1 MKNPIQD
8 LIYSLLKGT
17 DLDAKKSDALVKK
30 IFNGELDD
38 IQTALILTLLYQK
51 GESFDEIFSFVKY
64 LKNKSMKLKLKGN
77 FIDTC
82 GTGGDNKNSF
92 NFSTATSILLSTFEI
107 KIVKHGNRSVT
118 SKSGSFDVLEAL
130 GIKIISDPKKIE
142 KFFSK
147 NNICFLFAPYF
158 HTALKN
164 VANIRKSIPFRTI
177 FNLLGPLLNPV
188 KLSYQLLGVSEEKN
202 LITHAK
208 CLKQLGIKK
217 AWVVFNEKGY
227 DELTTTSNNY
237 FVEIKNGKLKQK
249 KIINPRDLGFKIRN
263 ESELKGGT
271 PKENA
276 FLMRRLFDGE
286 TGAIRD
292 NVVFNTAAALVVC
305 EKVNSLKDGIE
316 LAKKNIDTGLA
327 QKKLKLLS
335 SS

>member
-1 MKNPIQD
+1 M
-8 LIYSLLKGT
+8 
-17 DLDAKKSDALVKK
+17 
-30 IFNGELDD
+30 
-38 IQTALILTLLYQK
+38 
-51 GESFDEIFSFVKY
+51 
-64 LKNKSMKLKLKGN
+64 
-77 FIDTC
+77 
-82 GTGGDNKNSF
+82 
-92 NFSTATSILLSTFEI
+92 
-107 KIVKHGNRSVT
+107 
-118 SKSGSFDVLEAL
+118 
-130 GIKIISDPKKIE
+130 
-142 KFFSK
+142 
-147 NNICFLFAPYF
+147 
-158 HTALKN
+158 
-164 VANIRKSIPFRTI
+164 
-177 FNLLGPLLNPV
+177 GPLLNPV